1 MVSPKCC
8 PRGRRPGTHPG
19 PENCTSSRRV
29 TPDAAPRPHR
39 GPAHA
44 APPGGLSTRRAWSEK
59 QKGLFPFVRPFTF
72 RRYSR
77 HPTPVSPAMPER
89 KRQILH
95 QRSSTITLHELT
107 PRKSTVCTHAGG
119 PRACFWPRVHITSC
133 AHQISERAM
142 NPLPSKYEWPSIS
155 GSKAASAGRNF
166 ANASEPLCTFA

>member
-1 MVSPKCC
+1 MLSPRSTPGDAPVQKTAPHHAASRPT
-8 PRGRRPGTHPG
+8 PRHAPTAAGRRT
-19 PENCTSSRRV
+19 R
-29 TPDAAPRPHR
+29 HR
-39 GPAHA
+39 
-44 APPGGLSTRRAWSEK
+44 PGGSLREGHGRKSKRGSFRSFDRLRFAAVAAVTRQPGDAGTETTMGNDRFYI
-59 QKGLFPFVRPFTF
+59 LRP
-72 RRYSR
+72 
-77 HPTPVSPAMPER
+77 
-89 KRQILH
+89 
-95 QRSSTITLHELT
+95 STITLHELT